1 MAKLDVYYK
10 EKKPKIYETCK
21 ARVQRDGFLDLARRL
36 HGVFLELYPKCECGP
51 DVDVKGSPVPW
62 VRIRTQRSRKGEA
75 QTEMEMLTGKDRDL
89 QTLFD
94 SATGYT
100 PALVVAILAAAGIEV
115 NVKPRRFPSAG
126 KGDLGPG
133 IVIGHAPSKAAESA
147 SASAP
152 LSHATDSAASPQLP
166 APARNAQSGSSD
178 EAARKQLE
186 AMPQDV
192 APKRTPKTDTANAR
206 PERAGLP
213 SPLGQPLFSPSPAL
227 PQSPVDQS
235 ADGGAEG
242 SSAQERGGGGDGGGG
257 GGEVSNHSDAVSQD
271 ELADTLEP
279 LPEEHVMTV
288 MEEEEVDPATL
299 AGNAPSAA
307 GPSGRGANA
316 EATGGAEGSQQPGD
330 NAFDVDSFIN
340 YDGNSFGEGDEAD
353 QRRLCGR

>member
-10 EKKPKIYETCK
+10 EKKPKIYETCIAK
-21 ARVQRDGFLDLARRL
+21 VHKDDFLDLARRL
-36 HGVFLELYPKCECGP
+36 HGVFLELYPKVGP
-51 DVDVKGSPVPW
+51 DVDVKGSPVAW
-62 VRIRTQRSRKGEA
+62 VRIRTQRSRKGES
-75 QTEMEMLTGKDRDL
+75 QTEMEVLTGKDRDL

-94 SATGYT
+94 SGTGYT

-206 PERAGLP
+206 PERAGVP
-213 SPLGQPLFSPSPAL
+213 SPLGQPLFSLSPAL

-242 SSAQERGGGGDGGGG
+242 SYAQERGGGGDALQPGGQLDFDPPT
-257 GGEVSNHSDAVSQD
+257 SDA
-271 ELADTLEP
+271 LGAFLEGLSP
-279 LPEEHVMTV
+279 
-288 MEEEEVDPATL
+288 DPAAALAASTNPAPASTTAAPAAV
-299 AGNAPSAA
+299 AGNAAWVALSNSVA
-307 GPSGRGANA
+307 
-316 EATGGAEGSQQPGD
+316 
-330 NAFDVDSFIN
+330 VDSAFF
-340 YDGNSFGEGDEAD
+340 YTKSRFPE
-353 QRRLCGR
+353 